1 MSQTIQTSDTP
12 RNRDLNSIQFTEKP
26 EKFDKFKLLN
36 NQNLNNIFN
45 SERDIENNSK
55 RASDADKNKFDFSI
69 KKNTI
74 NLNFKSPFCKNQISA
89 KKETIFNLNNKS
101 LDKIKNVDFV
111 NFNNDEFNETNIY
124 KKKLELRKNL
134 FNFRL

>member
-1 MSQTIQTSDTP
+1 MLNKNQSLYYNFLCNSSQNILDNNDNETMSQTIQTSDTP

-89 KKETIFNLNNKS
+89 KKETIFNLNN
-101 LDKIKNVDFV
+101 
-111 NFNNDEFNETNIY
+111 
-124 KKKLELRKNL
+124 
-134 FNFRL
+134 